1 MDGIAGRSAWRAKNY
16 MRSIFYL
23 LDRAPYGS
31 EKAYG
36 LLNAAAVSIKMDLTL
51 GLYADGVYLALAG
64 QDSRLLATANLS
76 DILYAY
82 PEIKVV
88 AHEPSLLERGL
99 MNQELIELVE
109 LADEDYFLNRMADA
123 DGLVVL

>member
-1 MDGIAGRSAWRAKNY
+1 

-23 LDRAPYGS
+23 LERAPYGS

-36 LLNAAAVSIKMDLTL
+36 LLNVAAVSIKMDLTL

-109 LADEDYFLNRMADA
+109 LADDDYFLNRMADA

>member
-1 MDGIAGRSAWRAKNY
+1 

-23 LDRAPYGS
+23 LDVAPYGS

-36 LLNAAAVSIKMDLTL
+36 ILNAAAASIKMKVIV

-64 QDSRLLATANLS
+64 QDSKALGVPNLS

-82 PEIKVV
+82 PEIRFLV
-88 AHEPSLLERGL
+88 HEPSLVERGL
-99 MNQELIELVE
+99 LTQSLIERVE
-109 LADEDYFLNRMADA
+109 LVDEEEFLRATLASDS
-123 DGLVVL
+123 VIVL

>member
-1 MDGIAGRSAWRAKNY
+1 

-23 LDRAPYGS
+23 LDRAPYGI

-99 MNQELIELVE
+99 MNQELIELVD